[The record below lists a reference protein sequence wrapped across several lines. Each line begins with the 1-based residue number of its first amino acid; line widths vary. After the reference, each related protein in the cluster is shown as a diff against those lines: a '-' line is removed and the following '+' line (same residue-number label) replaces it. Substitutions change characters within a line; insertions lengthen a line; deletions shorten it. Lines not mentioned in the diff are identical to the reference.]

1 MARFPEGWVLDQVL
15 PELRGA
21 ISKSRGLFVDLAT
34 LLGLVGASLVIGS
47 AIVLGAS
54 SDVFLNMP
62 SVLIVI
68 VGSLCVVLAKFSFA
82 QFLGAFKVA
91 GRAFSFKL
99 PDTEEMITEV
109 IDIANTARKQGV
121 LALEEKT
128 ISLPFLEQGV
138 QLLLESQPA
147 ETIEK
152 LMQKERLMTLD
163 RNRWGAKVFRALADV
178 GPAMGMIGTIVGLVQ
193 MLSNMEDPKSIGPA
207 MAVALL
213 TTLYGAMMATMFA
226 SPIADKLEL
235 RMTEEARM
243 QALIIDAVIAI
254 QEGRNPRVIEQMLS
268 SYLPPSKR
276 DQNGDADAQRQ

>member
-1 MARFPEGWVLDQVL
+1 MDF
-15 PELRGA
+15 
-21 ISKSRGLFVDLAT
+21 AT
-34 LLGLVGASLVIGS
+34 LFGLVGATLVIGS

-54 SDVFLNMP
+54 SQVFLNMP
-62 SVLIVI
+62 SVLIVL
-68 VGSLCVVLAKFSFA
+68 VGSFCVVMAKFSFG
-82 QFLGAFKVA
+82 QFLGAFKA
-91 GRAFSFKL
+91 ASRAFSFKL
-99 PDTEEMITEV
+99 PDTEALINEV
-109 IDIANTARKQGV
+109 VDIANVARKQGV
-121 LALEEKT
+121 LALEEKEVSAT
-128 ISLPFLEQGV
+128 FLRQGI
-138 QLLLESQPA
+138 QFLLESQPA

-152 LMQKERLMTLD
+152 LMQKERLLTLD
-163 RNRWGAKVFRALADV
+163 RNRMGAKVFRALADV

-213 TTLYGAMMATMFA
+213 TTLYGAILATMFA

-276 DQNGDADAQRQ
+276 EQNGEAETAS